1 MGCLL
6 ECFFEVF
13 LEVIFEL
20 IFQLLVELAH
30 LITPRT
36 IFTAKARR
44 ISRNVTA
51 AVLIILFFVLIF
63 GLIFLFSNEQPYRTI
78 GQYMTYIPLGIFAAN
93 ICLGVILRAKNRS
106 SALKGNDT
114 QMNSTTTNPM
124 PVETGIKTNILFDLD
139 GTLTDSGEGII
150 NCAIAALEHFGLPVP
165 ERNALRAFVGPPLR
179 DSFPKFGVPVEKVDE
194 AIAVYRERYI
204 RIGKF
209 ENFPYPGIR
218 EMLENLKAQGH
229 RLFVATS
236 KPEHMAIE
244 ILEHFELARYF
255 EIICGATNDDSRS
268 KKEDV
273 IAYLLDRIGPGG
285 VMVGDTIF
293 DVEGAKE
300 NQLTPIAVTW
310 GYGDEEEMMQAG
322 AKIVCSTEELLQMI
336 EAC

>member
-1 MGCLL
+1 M
-6 ECFFEVF
+6 
-13 LEVIFEL
+13 
-20 IFQLLVELAH
+20 
-30 LITPRT
+30 
-36 IFTAKARR
+36 
-44 ISRNVTA
+44 
-51 AVLIILFFVLIF
+51 
-63 GLIFLFSNEQPYRTI
+63 
-78 GQYMTYIPLGIFAAN
+78 
-93 ICLGVILRAKNRS
+93 
-106 SALKGNDT
+106 
-114 QMNSTTTNPM
+114 
-124 PVETGIKTNILFDLD
+124 NILFDLD
-139 GTLTDSGEGII
+139 GTLTDSGEGIM
-150 NCAIAALEHFGLPVP
+150 NCAISALEHFGLPVP
-165 ERNALRAFVGPPLR
+165 ERKALRVFVGPPLR
-179 DSFPKFGVPVEKVDE
+179 DSFPRFGVPVEKVDE

-310 GYGDEEEMMQAG
+310 GYGDEEEMIQAG